1 MASRF
6 PGVPVEWCRVAACL
20 QLVVAE
26 SYPVVAE
33 SYPVVAES
41 YPVVVEAYPVVAE
54 FYPVVVEPYPVVACP
69 GAEEPCRVGAA
80 SLAWVPAAD

>member
-1 MASRF
+1 MASR
-6 PGVPVEWCRVAACL
+6 VPVEWCRVAACL

-26 SYPVVAE
+26 A
-33 SYPVVAES
+33 
-41 YPVVVEAYPVVAE
+41 YPVVVES
-54 FYPVVVEPYPVVACP
+54 YPVVACP